1 MKTSEQKSLSPRT
14 KDRKSQNKTCSALLQ
29 TAATGELEGGYR
41 EIVQVLQ
48 GNPFGPTVKSL
59 RGYRKIRFGIP
70 SDLHLDNG
78 IVLKMGILI

>member
-48 GNPFGPTVKSL
+48 EIRLGPTGKSL
-59 RGYRKIRFGIP
+59 RGYRRISYGAEAWSALMLRHG
-70 SDLHLDNG
+70 
-78 IVLKMGILI
+78 

>member
-48 GNPFGPTVKSL
+48 GNPLAPTGKSL
-59 RGYRKIRFGIP
+59 RGYRE
-70 SDLHLDNG
+70 
-78 IVLKMGILI
+78 IV

>member
-14 KDRKSQNKTCSALLQ
+14 KDRKSQNKTCFALLQ
-29 TAATGELEGGYR
+29 TAATGELERGYR

-59 RGYRKIRFGIP
+59 RGYREIA
-70 SDLHLDNG
+70 
-78 IVLKMGILI
+78 